1 MCLKKAYYTWAR
13 AHEQQCLEGGLRGA
27 GEGEGGGSEGGR
39 EGGGRGRRE
48 GAQGLPLYFNA
59 HVEREIECVL
69 YRMYSL

>member
-27 GEGEGGGSEGGR
+27 GEGEG
-39 EGGGRGRRE
+39 
-48 GAQGLPLYFNA
+48 AQGLPLYFNA